1 MRFLA
6 LILSLLAAP
15 LALADIGQI
24 KTLSGEVRIERGG
37 TTLTASAG
45 DRLTQSDVVV
55 TGADGKVGI
64 TFIDNTRL
72 SLGPDSRMELAR
84 FDFDATTHQGAF
96 LGRMHKGTLSIIS
109 GQIAKSHPDAMKVE
123 TPTSVLSV
131 RGTRFLVKVD

>member
-1 MRFLA
+1 VLVSVDPARAAGLG
-6 LILSLLAAP
+6 LSADRISAA
-15 LALADIGQI
+15 
-24 KTLSGEVRIERGG
+24 S
-37 TTLTASAG
+37 
-45 DRLTQSDVVV
+45 

-72 SLGPDSRMELAR
+72 SLGTDSRMELAR